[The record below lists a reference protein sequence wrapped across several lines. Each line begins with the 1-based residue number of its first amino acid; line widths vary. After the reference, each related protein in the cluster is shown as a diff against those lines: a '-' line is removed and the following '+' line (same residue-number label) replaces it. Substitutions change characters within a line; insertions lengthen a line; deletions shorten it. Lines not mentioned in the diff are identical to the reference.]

1 MCDPVPFSD
10 DAIAVSER
18 SKIDYSIKIT
28 PEIARS
34 SKCPRKVRV
43 YADGIY
49 DLFHQGHARQLMQ
62 AKNAFPNVYL
72 IVGVNSDE
80 LTNRYKGK
88 TVMTD
93 QERYEAVRHCRYID
107 EIVRDAPWIV
117 TEQFMTENKID
128 FVAHDD
134 IPYSSAESDD
144 VYAYIKSRGMFLPT
158 QRTEGNLSTVLPEN
172 ERFRNFNCLLCCRC
186 FDE

>member
-1 MCDPVPFSD
+1 MALNASGQIDASYSHCLPVPFSD
-10 DAIAVSER
+10 EASANAER
-18 SKIDYSIKIT
+18 ARIDYTIKIT

-34 SKCPRKVRV
+34 PNCPRKVRV

-62 AKNAFPNVYL
+62 AKNAFPNVHL

-93 QERYEAVRHCRYID
+93 VERYEAVRHCRYID
-107 EIVRDAPWIV
+107 EIVRDAPWMV
-117 TEQFMTENKID
+117 NEQFLLDNKID

-134 IPYSSAESDD
+134 IPYCSVESDD
-144 VYAYIKSRGMFLPT
+144 VYGYIKSRGMFLPT
-158 QRTEGNLSTVLPEN
+158 QRTEGK
-172 ERFRNFNCLLCCRC
+172 R
-186 FDE
+186 